1 MRLLKQIP
9 SGDIYPWT
17 EALAARSDMV
27 ELGNE
32 PVIPEPV
39 SGLESDEQ
47 PIQLQA
53 DPVPAGT
60 PLVNDAGE
68 VIGVADGNPEQ
79 GPPAEEIPTENSESA
94 SAEDLP
100 PLDDAIESFRRQAS
114 KSAKKAAAQD
124 NG

>member
-47 PIQLQA
+47 PIQLQPETEA
-53 DPVPAGT
+53 
-60 PLVNDAGE
+60 
-68 VIGVADGNPEQ
+68 VAEEQ
-79 GPPAEEIPTENSESA
+79 PQEEIPTENSESA